1 MAKSFTAEE
10 REILESSTYVK
21 SVGETQLA
29 FEKGYHYQLFSLMD
43 DGIEFEEALDKLGT
57 PLSII
62 GETRAKAI
70 KDRALAFGKKGKLVP
85 PSSVNEQMTESD
97 AVKRIIELE
106 QEHERLKQENEFLK
120 RKRQIDQKYR

>member
-10 REILESSTYVK
+10 RKILELSPYVK

-29 FEKGYHYQLFSLMD
+29 FEKGYHYQIFSLMEE
-43 DGIEFEEALDKLGT
+43 GAEFKEALDKIGT
-57 PLSII
+57 PISII
-62 GETRAKAI
+62 GETRAKTI
-70 KDRALAFGKKGKLVP
+70 KDRALAFGKKGKVVP
-85 PSSVNEQMTESD
+85 TTSVNEPMTESD